1 MNNTPQSQDKGG
13 NQRPAQGQT
22 TSRQTPAPAG
32 VQQRPFQR
40 RKVCYFCQE
49 KIETID
55 YKNVKQLRRFVTE
68 RGKIIPRR
76 VSGTCS
82 SHQRQLSQAIK
93 RARNIALLPF
103 KAK

>member
-1 MNNTPQSQDKGG
+1 MNNTPQSQGKNV
-13 NQRPAQGQT
+13 NQKPAQG
-22 TSRQTPAPAG
+22 PAPSRPTPSPAG
-32 VQQRPFQR
+32 AQQRPFQR
-40 RKVCYFCQE
+40 RKVCFFCQE
-49 KIETID
+49 KIGIID

-93 RARNIALLPF
+93 RARNLALLPF